1 MVPPN
6 HHLAPIGVD
15 AMRASINRAG
25 KAGFL
30 IGASIV
36 TLYPF
41 PAIKGIFIT
50 ICWINFDDSDPAAN
64 TKLFPDHD

>member
-6 HHLAPIGVD
+6 LHLVPIGVD

-30 IGASIV
+30 VGASIV
-36 TLYPF
+36 ILYPF
-41 PAIKGIFIT
+41 PAIKGIFIPT
-50 ICWINFDDSDPAAN
+50 C
-64 TKLFPDHD
+64 